1 MNRARL
7 GVIGASVVGGAVAV
21 WSAFGL
27 FRSRSVEPVEYTVER
42 TFDDRTEIRRY
53 PELVR
58 VETTGSSNREAFR
71 RLFEYIQGA
80 NESRSDV
87 AMTAPV
93 RTEEDARDSE
103 ESVSVEM
110 TSLVRIDQ
118 NSESE
123 AVSMT
128 SPVRT
133 DSSDDEVR
141 MGFYLPSKYTPH
153 TAPRPT
159 DSAVSLAVE
168 PPRSLATRRFSWWAT
183 DWRTNRQQ
191 SKLLDTLVESSV
203 TPVGEPFSLGYDDPS
218 TPPFLRT
225 NEVAVEV
232 DWQA

>member
-1 MNRARL
+1 MNRVRL
-7 GVIGASVVGGAVAV
+7 GVIGASVAGGAVAV
-21 WSAFGL
+21 WSGFGL
-27 FRSRSVEPVEYTVER
+27 LRSRSVERVEYTVER
-42 TFDDRTEIRRY
+42 SLDDRTEIRRY

-58 VETTGSSNREAFR
+58 VETTGSSNREAFW
-71 RLFEYIQGA
+71 RLFEYLQGA

-93 RTEEDARDSE
+93 RTEEDARDTE

-110 TSLVRIDQ
+110 TSPVRIDQ

-133 DSSDDEVR
+133 DSSGDEIR

-183 DWRTNRQQ
+183 EWRTNRQQ
-191 SKLLDTLVESSV
+191 SKLLDTLAESAV
-203 TPVGEPFSLGYDDPS
+203 TPVDEPFSLGYDDPS
-218 TPPFLRT
+218 MPPFLRT

-232 DWQA
+232 EWQA